1 MGLPTQDLKEPIN
14 STSLYQALI
23 EDTLRRDDEKHVL
36 NLRHK
41 KTLLQDLAYYLWEKK
56 VQVLPIDDLN
66 DWYQDWLQQHQ
77 GVQAQYQN
85 ISHAELE
92 QDLCNSTLLVRF
104 AAADFGFTHSSMQ
117 EFFIAQKLTK
127 TWQKSDLITLKENIS
142 PLTRQ
147 FILDNIVLFS
157 TKEIT
162 QLHQVLIHTLEQK
175 STTPVAHLALDMVST
190 MHKHQLAVPVFEVV
204 QLSRLKL
211 QKISVFGLNCQ
222 RLVIDATELSAS
234 EWTAVTIGELYLTV
248 SNLNKSIWRHSQIQ
262 TLHSGFKLKSDSVLT
277 SGLYQW
283 TLTQCQLSFQ
293 HAELSAQL
301 DWHIYKA
308 QHKINTIKSPAKFER
323 LEFMQTGHASGILSA
338 NFSPDGKQIV
348 SASGDNS
355 LKLWDLSSNC
365 LQTFI
370 GHTSEV
376 LSANFSPDGKQIVS
390 ASLDNRL
397 KLWDLSGNCLQTFI
411 GHTDKV
417 WSANFSPDGKQ
428 IVSTSREICIWQL
441 SPQSQ
446 PAWQLQHLWS
456 SGYRLSFT
464 DERLTAIQATDT
476 AWQTLNFSN
485 GVQTL
490 SIDDHASFVLS
501 ESRNLEI

>member
-1 MGLPTQDLKEPIN
+1 M
-14 STSLYQALI
+14 
-23 EDTLRRDDEKHVL
+23 
-36 NLRHK
+36 
-41 KTLLQDLAYYLWEKK
+41 
-56 VQVLPIDDLN
+56 
-66 DWYQDWLQQHQ
+66 
-77 GVQAQYQN
+77 
-85 ISHAELE
+85 
-92 QDLCNSTLLVRF
+92 
-104 AAADFGFTHSSMQ
+104 
-117 EFFIAQKLTK
+117 
-127 TWQKSDLITLKENIS
+127 
-142 PLTRQ
+142 
-147 FILDNIVLFS
+147 
-157 TKEIT
+157 
-162 QLHQVLIHTLEQK
+162 LIHTLEQK

-293 HAELSAQL
+293 RAELSAQL

-348 SASGDNS
+348 SASGGNS

-376 LSANFSPDGKQIVS
+376 L
-390 ASLDNRL
+390 
-397 KLWDLSGNCLQTFI
+397 
-411 GHTDKV
+411 
-417 WSANFSPDGKQ
+417 SANFSPDGKQ

>member
-1 MGLPTQDLKEPIN
+1 
-14 STSLYQALI
+14 
-23 EDTLRRDDEKHVL
+23 
-36 NLRHK
+36 
-41 KTLLQDLAYYLWEKK
+41 
-56 VQVLPIDDLN
+56 
-66 DWYQDWLQQHQ
+66 
-77 GVQAQYQN
+77 
-85 ISHAELE
+85 
-92 QDLCNSTLLVRF
+92 
-104 AAADFGFTHSSMQ
+104 
-117 EFFIAQKLTK
+117 
-127 TWQKSDLITLKENIS
+127 
-142 PLTRQ
+142 
-147 FILDNIVLFS
+147 
-157 TKEIT
+157 
-162 QLHQVLIHTLEQK
+162 
-175 STTPVAHLALDMVST
+175 
-190 MHKHQLAVPVFEVV
+190 
-204 QLSRLKL
+204 
-211 QKISVFGLNCQ
+211 
-222 RLVIDATELSAS
+222 
-234 EWTAVTIGELYLTV
+234 
-248 SNLNKSIWRHSQIQ
+248 
-262 TLHSGFKLKSDSVLT
+262 
-277 SGLYQW
+277 
-283 TLTQCQLSFQ
+283 
-293 HAELSAQL
+293 
-301 DWHIYKA
+301 
-308 QHKINTIKSPAKFER
+308 
-323 LEFMQTGHASGILSA
+323 MQTGHASGILSA

-348 SASGDNS
+348 SASLNNS

-376 LSANFSPDGKQIVS
+376 LSANFSSDGKQIVS
-390 ASLDNRL
+390 ASLNNSLKLWDLSGNCLQTFIGHTSEVLSANFSSDGKQIVSASLNNSL